1 MENIFS
7 DQLTMLRQKKSLSQE
22 IIAQKL
28 FVSRQSVSK
37 WERGDAEPDIDKLIA
52 LADIFGVDLNYL
64 LAGQQSSKEL
74 LLKLIAVNKK
84 FQNPVLR
91 GVNLTIYGR
100 DRIALLGSNGSG
112 KSTIVNII
120 EGTLPTDSGQVEKYF
135 DAKDDLNVMPQEN
148 VLIES
153 LRLEEHIVL
162 SASIQRV
169 YSKQIVHDLLEKF
182 QLKAQAN
189 IKISHLSGGQK
200 RRLALL
206 LSVIRTSKL
215 LILDEPT
222 VGMDLESIDFFWNYM
237 DHIGGSVLTI
247 THDFNQIDRYFNRVL
262 LLKNGVIWKDETVAK
277 IHSNNQTIEEWYRKY
292 NRNEGEII

>member
-7 DQLTMLRQKKSLSQE
+7 YQLNMLRQKKSLSQE

-28 FVSRQSVSK
+28 YVSRQSVSK

-64 LAGQQSSKEL
+64 LAGQQSPEEL
-74 LLKLIAVNKK
+74 LLKLTAVRKGFKK
-84 FQNPVLR
+84 PVLND
-91 GVNLTIYGR
+91 VNLEIYGK

-120 EGTLPTDSGQVEKYF
+120 AGMLRPDAGHIERLF
-135 DAKDDLNVMPQEN
+135 DPKEDLNVMPQEN
-148 VLIES
+148 TLIETLQLAEHIALS
-153 LRLEEHIVL
+153 AGIHRIYSTQFVSGLLQKFHLEE
-162 SASIQRV
+162 
-169 YSKQIVHDLLEKF
+169 
-182 QLKAQAN
+182 QAN
-189 IKISHLSGGQK
+189 VRISDLSGGQK

-206 LSVIRTSKL
+206 LSVMSSSKL

-237 DHIGGSVLTI
+237 DYVAGSVLTI

-262 LLKNGVIWKDETVAK
+262 LLKDGVIVQDEKVTE

-292 NRNEGEII
+292 NNNEG

>member
-7 DQLTMLRQKKSLSQE
+7 YQLNMLRQKKSLSQE

-28 FVSRQSVSK
+28 YVSRQSVSK

-64 LAGQQSSKEL
+64 LAGQQSPEEL
-74 LLKLIAVNKK
+74 LLKLTAVRKGFKK
-84 FQNPVLR
+84 PVLND
-91 GVNLTIYGR
+91 VNLEIYGK
-100 DRIALLGSNGSG
+100 DRIELLGSNGSG

-120 EGTLPTDSGQVEKYF
+120 AGMLRPDAGHIERLF
-135 DAKDDLNVMPQEN
+135 DPKEDLNVMPQEN
-148 VLIES
+148 TLIET
-153 LRLEEHIVL
+153 LRLAEHIAL
-162 SASIQRV
+162 SAGIHRI
-169 YSKQIVHDLLEKF
+169 YSTQFVSGLLQKF
-182 QLKAQAN
+182 HLEEQAN
-189 IKISHLSGGQK
+189 VRISDLSGGQK

-206 LSVIRTSKL
+206 LSVMSSSKL

-237 DHIGGSVLTI
+237 DHVAGSVLTI

-262 LLKNGVIWKDETVAK
+262 LLKDGVIVQDEKVTE

-292 NRNEGEII
+292 NNKEG

>member
-7 DQLTMLRQKKSLSQE
+7 YQLNMLRQKKSLSQE

-28 FVSRQSVSK
+28 YVSRQSVSK

-64 LAGQQSSKEL
+64 LAGQQSPEEL
-74 LLKLIAVNKK
+74 LLKLTAVRKGFKK
-84 FQNPVLR
+84 PVLND
-91 GVNLTIYGR
+91 VNLEIYGK

-120 EGTLPTDSGQVEKYF
+120 AGMLRSDAGHIERLF
-135 DAKDDLNVMPQEN
+135 DPKEDLNVMPQEN
-148 VLIES
+148 TLIET
-153 LRLEEHIVL
+153 LRLAEHIAL
-162 SASIQRV
+162 SAGIHRI
-169 YSKQIVHDLLEKF
+169 YSTQFVSGLLQKF
-182 QLKAQAN
+182 HLEEQAN
-189 IKISHLSGGQK
+189 VRISDLSGGQK

-206 LSVIRTSKL
+206 LSVMSSSKL

-222 VGMDLESIDFFWNYM
+222 VGMDLEAIDFFWNYM
-237 DHIGGSVLTI
+237 DHVAGSVLTI

-262 LLKNGVIWKDETVAK
+262 LLKDGVIVQDEKVTE
-277 IHSNNQTIEEWYRKY
+277 IHSNNQTIEEWYHKY
-292 NRNEGEII
+292 NNNEG

>member
-7 DQLTMLRQKKSLSQE
+7 YQLNMLRQKESLSQE

-28 FVSRQSVSK
+28 YVSRQSVSK

-64 LAGQQSSKEL
+64 LAGQQSPEEL
-74 LLKLIAVNKK
+74 LLKLTAVRKGFKK
-84 FQNPVLR
+84 PVLND
-91 GVNLTIYGR
+91 VNLEIYGK
-100 DRIALLGSNGSG
+100 DRIELLGSNGSG

-120 EGTLPTDSGQVEKYF
+120 AGMLRPDAGHIERLF
-135 DAKDDLNVMPQEN
+135 DPKEDLNVMPQEN
-148 VLIES
+148 TLIET
-153 LRLEEHIVL
+153 LRLAEHIAL
-162 SASIQRV
+162 SAGIHRI
-169 YSKQIVHDLLEKF
+169 YSTQFVSGLLQKF
-182 QLKAQAN
+182 HLEEQAN
-189 IKISHLSGGQK
+189 VRISDLSGGQK

-206 LSVIRTSKL
+206 LSVMSSSKL

-237 DHIGGSVLTI
+237 DHVAGSVLTI

-262 LLKNGVIWKDETVAK
+262 LLKDGVIVQDEKVTE

-292 NRNEGEII
+292 NNNEG

>member
-7 DQLTMLRQKKSLSQE
+7 YQLNMLRQKKSLSQE

-28 FVSRQSVSK
+28 YVSRQSVSK

-64 LAGQQSSKEL
+64 LAGQQRPEEL
-74 LLKLIAVNKK
+74 LLKLTAVRKGFKK
-84 FQNPVLR
+84 PVLND
-91 GVNLTIYGR
+91 VNLEIYGK

-120 EGTLPTDSGQVEKYF
+120 AGMLRPDAGHIERLF
-135 DAKDDLNVMPQEN
+135 DPKEDLNVMPQEN
-148 VLIES
+148 TLIET
-153 LRLEEHIVL
+153 LRLAEHIAL
-162 SASIQRV
+162 SAGIHRI
-169 YSKQIVHDLLEKF
+169 YSTQFVSGLLQKF
-182 QLKAQAN
+182 HLEEQAN
-189 IKISHLSGGQK
+189 VRISDLSGGQK

-206 LSVIRTSKL
+206 LSVMSSSKL

-237 DHIGGSVLTI
+237 DHVAGSVLTI

-262 LLKNGVIWKDETVAK
+262 LLKDGVIVQDEKVTE

-292 NRNEGEII
+292 NNNEG

>member
-7 DQLTMLRQKKSLSQE
+7 YQLNMLRQKKSLSQE

-28 FVSRQSVSK
+28 YVSRQSVSK

-52 LADIFGVDLNYL
+52 LADKLGVDLNYL
-64 LAGQQSSKEL
+64 MAGQQSPEEL
-74 LLKLIAVNKK
+74 LLKLTAVRKGFKK
-84 FQNPVLR
+84 PVLND
-91 GVNLTIYGR
+91 VNLEIYGK

-120 EGTLPTDSGQVEKYF
+120 AGMLRPDAGHIERLF
-135 DAKDDLNVMPQEN
+135 DPKEDLNVMPQEN
-148 VLIES
+148 TLIET
-153 LRLEEHIVL
+153 LRLAEHIAL
-162 SASIQRV
+162 SAGIHRI
-169 YSKQIVHDLLEKF
+169 YSTQFVSGLLQKF
-182 QLKAQAN
+182 HLEEQAN
-189 IKISHLSGGQK
+189 VRIINLSGGQK

-206 LSVIRTSKL
+206 LSVMSSSKL

-237 DHIGGSVLTI
+237 DHVAGSVLTI

-262 LLKNGVIWKDETVAK
+262 LLKDGVIVQDEKVTE

-292 NRNEGEII
+292 NNNEG

>member
-7 DQLTMLRQKKSLSQE
+7 YQLNMLRQKKSLSQE

-28 FVSRQSVSK
+28 YVSRQSVSK

-64 LAGQQSSKEL
+64 LAGQQSPEEL
-74 LLKLIAVNKK
+74 LLKLTAVRKGFKK
-84 FQNPVLR
+84 PVLND
-91 GVNLTIYGR
+91 VNLEIYGK
-100 DRIALLGSNGSG
+100 DRIELLGSNGSG

-120 EGTLPTDSGQVEKYF
+120 AGMLRPDAGHIERLF
-135 DAKDDLNVMPQEN
+135 DPKEDLNVMPQEN
-148 VLIES
+148 TLIET
-153 LRLEEHIVL
+153 LRLAEHIAL
-162 SASIQRV
+162 AAGIHRI
-169 YSKQIVHDLLEKF
+169 YSTQFVSGLLQKF
-182 QLKAQAN
+182 HLEEQAN
-189 IKISHLSGGQK
+189 VRISDLSGGQK

-206 LSVIRTSKL
+206 LSVMSSSKL

-222 VGMDLESIDFFWNYM
+222 VGMNLESIDFFWNYM
-237 DHIGGSVLTI
+237 DHVAGSVLTI

-262 LLKNGVIWKDETVAK
+262 LLKDGVIVQDEKVTE

-292 NRNEGEII
+292 NNNEG